1 MTFVWALVMTA
12 ALGTWDPHVR
22 ATAPGAQR
30 LVDEGAQRSAIVRAL
45 IDRLEASDVV
55 VYVSE
60 DDAIADGVAGQLT
73 FVSAVGGR
81 RYVRVRIRHQDSRDS
96 QVAILGHELQHAVEI
111 AGAPEVIDQPSM
123 ATFYTRE
130 GTDHSYGK
138 RERFDT
144 QAAID
149 CGRDVLSELSG
160 ARTRIH

>member
-1 MTFVWALVMTA
+1 MFVSALVMTA
-12 ALGTWDPHVR
+12 ALGIWDPHVR
-22 ATAPGAQR
+22 ATAQGAQR

-45 IDRLEASDVV
+45 IERLEASDVV

-60 DDAIADGVAGQLT
+60 DEGMADGVAGQLT

-81 RYVRVRIRHQDSRDS
+81 RYVRVRIRRQESRDYE
-96 QVAILGHELQHAVEI
+96 VAILGHELQHAVEI

-123 ATFYTRE
+123 ANFYSRE
-130 GTDHSYGK
+130 GTDQSHGQ
-138 RERFDT
+138 RDRFDT

>member
-1 MTFVWALVMTA
+1 MTLVSALVIA
-12 ALGTWDPHVR
+12 ALGIWDPHVR
-22 ATAPGAQR
+22 ATARRAQL

-45 IDRLEASDVV
+45 IDRLEASDVI

-60 DDAIADGVAGQLT
+60 DDAIVDGVAGQLT
-73 FVSAVGGR
+73 FISAVGGR
-81 RYVRVRIRHQDSRDS
+81 RYVRVRIRRQDSRDN
-96 QVAILGHELQHAVEI
+96 QVAVLGHELQHAVEI

-123 ATFYTRE
+123 ATFYARE

-160 ARTRIH
+160 VRTRMQ